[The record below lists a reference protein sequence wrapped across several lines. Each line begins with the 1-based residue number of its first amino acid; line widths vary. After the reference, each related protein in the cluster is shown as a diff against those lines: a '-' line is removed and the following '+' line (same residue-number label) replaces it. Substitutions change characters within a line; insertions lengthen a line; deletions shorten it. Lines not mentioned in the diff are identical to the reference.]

1 MKLNSKLWMLA
12 VALATVGCQ
21 DDLENGPVTGT
32 EGVDG
37 PQTYMTVS
45 INSEMTTRA
54 PQNDPNTNPVGG
66 EGEGTETGTSN
77 EYTVH
82 DVTVVLFRNAGGTGE
97 LAPISAT
104 SELVAAGYN
113 GEVGNMETSS
123 EPQHSRQATVE
134 ITITDAGIEF
144 DGRTFGVIGIAN
156 LGNDELKSAIGTTIN
171 TGADLANYLQ
181 KAAWSG
187 NAYSDASEGGAN
199 RFIMSSHLPELED
212 VTLRAGATATDA
224 PVADIHVERLAAK
237 VRVNE
242 LTSSTTDGATTTT
255 TGNQFVYTV
264 MDETQTTPTA
274 IAKVRLDQA
283 AIINKQSVG
292 TYMLKRVSEK
302 YTANPTDLANTS
314 TLDVYLGDEVWGGS
328 SFNYVIDPWTRNK
341 PTTYSASVLAT
352 DRTTALAYDNQ
363 YGGDSYSA
371 MWGALVSDSK
381 KQLAHSAET
390 ATVSKMHMAYT
401 LENTMNADA
410 SLNGYSTGVLFKA
423 TYVPAALSD
432 VNAAGDAITQVPV
445 DAYESFGATST
456 TTIRTY
462 YMVKS
467 GLQWI
472 AYADRDAI
480 WADYCWDVQS
490 GVESPIDY
498 TAFSSD
504 NITSLTK
511 QAYLA
516 SNISKSDVTRD
527 ATGYAAWLNEQCEG
541 VDLNAETQTPFTAA
555 ESFDTYIASHA
566 TGATDADGNGS
577 IREVVNGECYYPY
590 WIRHANNNND
600 AVMGIMEFGIVR
612 NNIYD
617 LTVSEISGFGFAAG
631 EKPNPNDP
639 NENNEIFFKVNLY
652 VRDWVIRSNSGIIL

>member
-1 MKLNSKLWMLA
+1 MKFNSKLWMLA

-45 INSEMTTRA
+45 INSETVTKA
-54 PQNDPNTNPVGG
+54 PQGEDGKPTGG
-66 EGEGTETGTSN
+66 EDGNGFEVGTAN

-97 LAPISAT
+97 LAPINAS

-113 GEVGNMETSS
+113 GEVGDMTNGT
-123 EPQHSRQATVE
+123 EPHSRQATVE

-144 DGRTFGVIGIAN
+144 DGRTFGVIGITN
-156 LGNDELKSAIGTTIN
+156 LGNKELKNAIGTTIN
-171 TGADLANYLQ
+171 TGADLADYLQ
-181 KAAWSG
+181 KTAWSG
-187 NAYSDASEGGAN
+187 DAYTDATEGGAN
-199 RFIMSSHLPELED
+199 HFVMSSHLPELED

-224 PVADIHVERLAAK
+224 PIADIHVERLAAK

-242 LTSSTTDGATTTT
+242 LTSSTTEGGTTTT

-292 TYMLKRVSEK
+292 SYMLKRVSEK
-302 YTANPTDLANTS
+302 YSANPTALANTPTS
-314 TLDVYLGDEVWGGS
+314 DVYLGDEAWGGS

-352 DRTTALAYDNQ
+352 DGTTALAYDNQ
-363 YGGDSYSA
+363 FGGDSYA
-371 MWGALVSDSK
+371 DMWTALASDSK
-381 KQLAHSAET
+381 KQLAHSSET

-401 LENTMNADA
+401 LENTLNAEA

-432 VNAAGDAITQVPV
+432 VNAEGTAIIQDPV
-445 DAYESFGATST
+445 DEYESFSATST
-456 TTIRTY
+456 TTIPTY

-480 WADYCWDVQS
+480 WADYCLDVQA
-490 GVESPIDY
+490 GVQSPIVY

-504 NITSLTK
+504 EITSLTK

-527 ATGYAAWLNEQCEG
+527 ATGYAAWLNAQCED
-541 VDLNAETQTPFTAA
+541 VDPDGETPFTAA

-566 TGATDADGNGS
+566 TGVVDADGNGS

-631 EKPNPNDP
+631 EKPNPDDP
-639 NENNEIFFKVNLY
+639 NESNEIFFKVNLF

>member
-1 MKLNSKLWMLA
+1 MKFNSKLWMLA
-12 VALATVGCQ
+12 VAMATVGCQ

-45 INSEMTTRA
+45 INSETVTKA
-54 PQNDPNTNPVGG
+54 PQGEDGKPTGG
-66 EGEGTETGTSN
+66 ENGDDFEVGTAN

-97 LAPISAT
+97 LAPINAS

-113 GEVGNMETSS
+113 GEVGDMTNGT
-123 EPQHSRQATVE
+123 EPHSRQATVE

-144 DGRTFGVIGIAN
+144 DGRTFGVIGITN
-156 LGNDELKSAIGTTIN
+156 LGNEELKNAIGTTIN
-171 TGADLANYLQ
+171 NGADLADYLQ
-181 KAAWSG
+181 KTAWSG
-187 NAYSDASEGGAN
+187 DAYTDATEGGAN
-199 RFIMSSHLPELED
+199 HFVMSSHLPELED

-242 LTSSTTDGATTTT
+242 LTSSTTEGGTTTT

-292 TYMLKRVSEK
+292 SYMLKRVSEK
-302 YTANPTDLANTS
+302 YSANPTALANTPTS
-314 TLDVYLGDEVWGGS
+314 DVYLGDEAWGGS

-352 DRTTALAYDNQ
+352 DEMTALAYDNQ
-363 YGGDSYSA
+363 FGGDSYA
-371 MWGALVSDSK
+371 DMWTVLASDSK

-390 ATVSKMHMAYT
+390 ATVSKMHLAYT
-401 LENTMNADA
+401 LENTQNAEV

-423 TYVPAALSD
+423 TYVPATLSD
-432 VNAAGDAITQVPV
+432 VNAEGTAIIQDPV
-445 DAYESFGATST
+445 DEYESFSATST

-480 WADYCWDVQS
+480 WADYCWDVQT
-490 GVESPIDY
+490 GVESPIGY
-498 TAFSSD
+498 TDFSSA
-504 NITSLTK
+504 NITNLTK

-541 VDLNAETQTPFTAA
+541 VDPAEETPFTAA

-566 TGATDADGNGS
+566 TGVVDADGNGS

-631 EKPNPNDP
+631 EKPNPDDP
-639 NENNEIFFKVNLY
+639 NESNEIFFKVNLF
-652 VRDWVIRSNSGIIL
+652 VHDWVIRSNSGIIL

>member
-1 MKLNSKLWMLA
+1 MKFNSKLWMLA

-37 PQTYMTVS
+37 PQTYMTVT
-45 INSEMTTRA
+45 INSETVTKA
-54 PQNDPNTNPVGG
+54 PQGEDGKPTGG
-66 EGEGTETGTSN
+66 ENGDDFEVGTAN

-97 LAPISAT
+97 LAPINAS

-113 GEVGNMETSS
+113 GEVGDMTNGT
-123 EPQHSRQATVE
+123 EPHSRQATVE

-144 DGRTFGVIGIAN
+144 DGRTFGVIGITN
-156 LGNDELKSAIGTTIN
+156 LGNDELKSAIGTTIK
-171 TGADLANYLQ
+171 TGADLADYLQ
-181 KAAWSG
+181 KTAWSG
-187 NAYSDASEGGAN
+187 DAYTDATEGGAN
-199 RFIMSSHLPELED
+199 HFVMSSHLPELED

-224 PVADIHVERLAAK
+224 PIADIHVERLAAK
-237 VRVNE
+237 VRINE
-242 LTSSTTDGATTTT
+242 QTTSTSQGGTTTT

-283 AIINKQSVG
+283 AIINKQSVA
-292 TYMLKRVSEK
+292 TYMLKRVSED
-302 YTANPTDLANTS
+302 YSANPTALAATS
-314 TLDVYLGDEVWGGS
+314 NLDEYLGNEEWGGS
-328 SFNYVIDPWTRNK
+328 KFNYVVDPWTRNK

-352 DRTTALAYDNQ
+352 DGTTALAYDNQ
-363 YGGDSYSA
+363 FGGDSYA
-371 MWGALVSDSK
+371 DMWTALASDSK
-381 KQLAHSAET
+381 KQLAHSSET

-401 LENTMNADA
+401 LENTLNAEA

-432 VNAAGDAITQVPV
+432 VNAEGTAIIQDLV
-445 DAYESFGATST
+445 DEYESFSATST
-456 TTIRTY
+456 TTIPPY

-480 WADYCWDVQS
+480 WADYCLDVQADVQS
-490 GVESPIDY
+490 PINY

-504 NITSLTK
+504 EITSLTK

-527 ATGYAAWLNEQCEG
+527 ATGYAAWLNAQCED
-541 VDLNAETQTPFTAA
+541 VDPDGETPFTAE

-590 WIRHANNNND
+590 WIRHANNDKAN
-600 AVMGIMEFGIVR
+600 VMGIMEFGIVR

-617 LTVSEISGFGFAAG
+617 LTIEGISGFGLSSTDVPDPDTPDE
-631 EKPNPNDP
+631 EKNYYL
-639 NENNEIFFKVNLY
+639 KVNLF
-652 VRDWVIRSNSGIIL
+652 VRDWVVRSNSGIIL